1 LRCAAPGQRS
11 RNKAR
16 ALEGR
21 NAGMRYMALACDY
34 DGTLTQNGRVDA
46 TTIAALKRLR
56 DSGRVLVLVTG
67 RELEDLLEAFPEAD
81 LFGRVVAE
89 NGALLYHPASR
100 TTKIL
105 ADSPPQAFIDAL
117 RKQKLQPLG
126 VGRVIVSTC
135 KPWETL
141 VLKTIRDLGLELHVI
156 FNKDS
161 VMVLPAGVDK
171 ASGLRAALQ
180 ELQLSPHAVVSI
192 GDAENDHALLSM
204 CERAVAVNNA
214 VPAVKKA
221 ADLVTAA
228 DGGLGVE
235 ELIEHLLKNDLEDV

>member
-1 LRCAAPGQRS
+1 
-11 RNKAR
+11 
-16 ALEGR
+16 
-21 NAGMRYMALACDY
+21 MRYMALACDY
-34 DGTLTQNGRVDA
+34 DGALTQNGRVDA

-56 DSGRVLVLVTG
+56 GSGRVLVLVTG
-67 RELEDLLEAFPEAD
+67 RELENLLEAFPEAD
-81 LFGRVVAE
+81 LFERVVAE
-89 NGALLYHPASR
+89 NGALLYHPGSR
-100 TTKIL
+100 ITKIL

-161 VMVLPAGVDK
+161 VMVLPVGVDK

-180 ELQLSPHAVVSI
+180 ELQLSPHQVVGI
-192 GDAENDHALLSM
+192 GDAENDRAFLSM
-204 CERAVAVNNA
+204 CVRAVAVNNA
-214 VPAVKKA
+214 VPAVIKV

-228 DGGLGVE
+228 DEGRGVE
-235 ELIEHLLKNDLEDV
+235 ELIEHLLKNDLEDVQDQNCREAKVEWPG